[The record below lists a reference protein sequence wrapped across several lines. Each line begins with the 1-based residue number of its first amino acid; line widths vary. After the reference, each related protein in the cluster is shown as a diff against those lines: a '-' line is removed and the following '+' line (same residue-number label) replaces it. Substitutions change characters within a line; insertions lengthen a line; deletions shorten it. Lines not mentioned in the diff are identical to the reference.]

1 MLWMEV
7 GMTDVTVAAVCF
19 RSSFGDVGGNL
30 RRIRAWA
37 SRLSSMGVGIACFP
51 ELSVTGYDRTEAI
64 RALCQ
69 HIPGPVT
76 DQLVEIALE
85 LNIALLV
92 GMPEVDD
99 EGHRFISQVL
109 VSDNGL
115 EGTYRKTHLGPVE
128 RDEFT
133 AGDRIPVFSV
143 KGCKIGIQICYDS
156 HFPEVAASQAL
167 NGAEVLFIPFSCPF
181 YKPQTMRHHLM
192 RYLPARAYDNGCYV
206 VACNHVGCDRC
217 GQSFAGVALIIGP
230 RGDVI
235 KEVVG
240 AGEDAAVALLD
251 GGEVDRIR
259 GAGAGHFLTRRR
271 PELYYSL
278 HSQQWTGNIQVP
290 LP

>member
-1 MLWMEV
+1 MEV

-19 RSSFGDVGGNL
+19 NSCFGDVSGNL
-30 RRIRAWA
+30 RRVREWA
-37 SRLSSMGVGIACFP
+37 SRLSDRGVGIVCFP

-76 DQLVEIALE
+76 DQLAKIAIE

-92 GMPEVDD
+92 GIPEVDD

-167 NGAEVLFIPFSCPF
+167 LGAEVLFIPFSCPF

-217 GQSFAGVALIIGP
+217 GQSFAGVALIIDP
-230 RGDVI
+230 KGDVL
-235 KEVVG
+235 KEAVG
-240 AGEDAAVALLD
+240 ADEKAAVAALAAD
-251 GGEVDRIR
+251 EVNRVR
-259 GAGAGHFLTRRR
+259 RAGADHFLTRRR

-278 HSQQWTGNIQVP
+278 HIPRRADSIP
-290 LP
+290 SRLP